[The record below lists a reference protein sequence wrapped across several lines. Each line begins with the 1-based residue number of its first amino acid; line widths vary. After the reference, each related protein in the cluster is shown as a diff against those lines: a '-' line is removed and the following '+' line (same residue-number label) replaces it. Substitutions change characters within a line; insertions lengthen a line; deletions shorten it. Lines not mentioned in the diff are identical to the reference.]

1 MARILTA
8 AVLIPLVI
16 LLLFLAPFW
25 AVTLAAAVVAMLACW
40 EYLGLADGS
49 GAQTPRTLVL
59 DTPWRR
65 SSRLAIIAPD
75 C

>member
-25 AVTLAAAVVAMLACW
+25 AVTLATAAVAMLACW
-40 EYLGLADGS
+40 EYLGLADGER
-49 GAQTPRTLVL
+49 GA
-59 DTPWRR
+59 DAAAGW
-65 SSRLAIIAPD
+65 